1 MSTYFWD
8 CGVTHRKVKDV
19 ESLSRFCLSEASN
32 HSFRFEWKFARLSVK
47 DATGKTGV
55 FTHTHTFTHTAWL
68 QILKVACLQTFQLLL
83 LIALLIFSL
92 RFEGSSLKWKCRTR
106 WDLLKVLLISNSSHY
121 GFIKIWVNNG
131 CFLAISRMSDR
142 RALGV
147 QLCERSQ
154 KRTCAASKQEMKAY
168 KGRSLFPCLS
178 PWVWIRGGWKCIK
191 PQSRK
196 TKQTKQS
203 KHTHTPACLSFSLF
217 SSVKSSVVVV
227 PLLNHFFDTQ
237 SFCPCITSKIHM
249 RENSCC
255 VPQQNNKEAGPFTD
269 MRCSSSISSLFVKFN
284 FEQIFKVPYI
294 WVYAHT
300 HTHTHKV

>member
-1 MSTYFWD
+1 MSNPWAVSV
-8 CGVTHRKVKDV
+8 CRKHQITRFALS
-19 ESLSRFCLSEASN
+19 ESLRDSQSRMRQVRQVCSL
-32 HSFRFEWKFARLSVK
+32 
-47 DATGKTGV
+47 
-55 FTHTHTFTHTAWL
+55 THTHTFTHTAWL

-106 WDLLKVLLISNSSHY
+106 WDLLKILLISNSSHY

-154 KRTCAASKQEMKAY
+154 KRTCAASKQEMKTY

-203 KHTHTPACLSFSLF
+203 KHTHTHTCMSQFFPFLLGEKLGCCCSTVESLF
-217 SSVKSSVVVV
+217 WHPIIL
-227 PLLNHFFDTQ
+227 PLYHF
-237 SFCPCITSKIHM
+237 
-249 RENSCC
+249 
-255 VPQQNNKEAGPFTD
+255 QNTYEGK
-269 MRCSSSISSLFVKFN
+269 
-284 FEQIFKVPYI
+284 
-294 WVYAHT
+294 
-300 HTHTHKV
+300 

>member
-1 MSTYFWD
+1 MSQLYSFI
-8 CGVTHRKVKDV
+8 C
-19 ESLSRFCLSEASN
+19 RFCLSEASN

-154 KRTCAASKQEMKAY
+154 KRTCAASKQEMKTY

-203 KHTHTPACLSFSLF
+203 KHTHTHLHVSVFPFSPRWKARLLLF
-217 SSVKSSVVVV
+217 HCWITFLT
-227 PLLNHFFDTQ
+227 PNHFA
-237 SFCPCITSKIHM
+237 P
-249 RENSCC
+249 
-255 VPQQNNKEAGPFTD
+255 V
-269 MRCSSSISSLFVKFN
+269 SLPK
-284 FEQIFKVPYI
+284 YI
-294 WVYAHT
+294 WGKIAAVFLSKTAKNRVLLQIWGVRVQFQVYL
-300 HTHTHKV
+300 